1 MQRAIG
7 ASSRRGFTLVELL
20 VVIAII
26 GVLVALLLPAVQQA
40 REAARRMTC
49 NNNLKQIGIAVHNH
63 HDAKLV
69 FPPGGMQT
77 GHNGTPCYT
86 TWTIELLPY
95 IEQQSLYNLYQQ
107 NRLNT
112 DAVNYAVIGQQR
124 MVPYECPSDPARF
137 KLEPPASGPDTS
149 RNWRHGSY
157 RAVSGICGNPLSYG
171 AWDTFEPQLWPN
183 NELNKAWRGVMHAT
197 SSAYNGVAAQ
207 VVPDTSAPSASTAQ
221 MGGPERFQNITDGT
235 SNTLMVG
242 ELTFIDVTR
251 RGTFWAYTYASYNQ
265 SSICDESRQLNHK
278 YGSPTPTPLPNG
290 TGCAGSP
297 GRDADQK
304 CKRAFGSLHNSM
316 INFVMADGSVR
327 GISYNADL
335 SLLRP
340 MASIDGGE
348 TLSITP

>member
-1 MQRAIG
+1 MDRAIPG
-7 ASSRRGFTLVELL
+7 LNRRGFTLVELL

-40 REAARRMTC
+40 REAARRMSCT
-49 NNNLKQIGIAVHNH
+49 NNLKQIGIALHNH
-63 HDAKLV
+63 HDVKGY
-69 FPPGGMQT
+69 FPVGGMQT

-86 TWTIELLPY
+86 TWTIEILPF
-95 IEQQSLYNLYQQ
+95 IEQQALYQQ
-107 NRLNT
+107 YRQDLLNT
-112 DAVNYAVIGQQR
+112 DPINRINVGQQR
-124 MVPYECPSDPARF
+124 MVPYECPSDPVRF
-137 KLEPPASGPDTS
+137 KLEPPASGPDTTN
-149 RNWRHGSY
+149 NWRHGSY
-157 RAVSGICGNPLSYG
+157 RAVSGICGNVLSYG

-183 NELNKAWRGVMHAT
+183 NELDRRWRGVLHAT
-197 SSAYNGVAAQ
+197 SSAYNGIAAINI
-207 VVPDTSAPSASTAQ
+207 PDTSAPSASTAQ

-304 CKRAFGSLHNSM
+304 CKRSFGSLHNNM

-327 GISYNADL
+327 AISYNADL

-340 MASIDGGE
+340 MASIEGGE
-348 TLSITP
+348 SNTLPQ

>member
-1 MQRAIG
+1 MPG
-7 ASSRRGFTLVELL
+7 AKEQGIRRGFTLVELL

-40 REAARRMTC
+40 REAARRMSC
-49 NNNLKQIGIAVHNH
+49 NNNLKQIGVALHNH
-63 HDAKLV
+63 HDAKLT

-77 GHNGTPCYT
+77 GGNGTPCYT
-86 TWTIELLPY
+86 TWTIEILPY
-95 IEQQSLYNLYQQ
+95 MEQQALYDKYDQSL
-107 NRLNT
+107 LNT
-112 DAVNYAVIGQQR
+112 HANNYAVIAQQR
-124 MVPYECPSDPARF
+124 MVPYECPSDPHRY

-197 SSAYNGVAAQ
+197 ATAYNGVPAQ
-207 VVPDTSAPSASTAQ
+207 MVTFNGASTSQ

-265 SSICDESRQLNHK
+265 SSICDESRQLTHK
-278 YGSPTPTPLPNG
+278 FGFPTPTPLPNG
-290 TGCAGSP
+290 TGCAGTP
-297 GRDADQK
+297 GRDGDQK
-304 CKRAFGSLHNSM
+304 CKRSFGSLHNSI

-327 GISYNADL
+327 AVSYNADL

-348 TLSITP
+348 PQSLNQ

>member
-1 MQRAIG
+1 MNRVPLPYMRRA
-7 ASSRRGFTLVELL
+7 FTLVELL

-49 NNNLKQIGIAVHNH
+49 VNNLKQIGIALHNH
-63 HDAKLV
+63 HDVKAY
-69 FPPGGMQT
+69 FPVGGMQT

-86 TWTIELLPY
+86 TWTIEILPF
-95 IEQQSLYNLYQQ
+95 IEQQALYQQ
-107 NRLNT
+107 YRQDLLNT
-112 DAVNYAVIGQQR
+112 DPINRINVGQQR
-124 MVPYECPSDPARF
+124 MVPYECPSDPVRF
-137 KLEPPASGPDTS
+137 KLEPPASGPDTTN
-149 RNWRHGSY
+149 NWRHGSY
-157 RAVSGICGNPLSYG
+157 RCVSGICGNILSYG
-171 AWDTFEPQLWPN
+171 AWDTFEPPLWPN
-183 NELNKAWRGVMHAT
+183 NTLDKGWRGVLHAT

-207 VVPDTSAPSASTAQ
+207 IVPDTSAPSASTAQ
-221 MGGPERFQNITDGT
+221 LGGPERFQNITDGT

-242 ELTFIDVTR
+242 ECTFIDVTR
-251 RGTFWAYTYASYNQ
+251 RGTFWAYGYASYNE
-265 SSICDESRQLNHK
+265 SSICDESRQLTHK

-304 CKRAFGSLHNSM
+304 CKRSFGSLHNNM

-327 GISYNADL
+327 AISYNADL

-340 MASIDGGE
+340 MASIEGGE
-348 TLSITP
+348 SNTLPQ

>member
-1 MQRAIG
+1 MLG
-7 ASSRRGFTLVELL
+7 AKHLRNRRGFTLVELL

-40 REAARRMTC
+40 REAARRMSC
-49 NNNLKQIGIAVHNH
+49 NNNLKQIGIALHNH
-63 HDAKLV
+63 HDAKLS
-69 FPPGGMQT
+69 FPPGGMQS
-77 GHNGTPCYT
+77 GANGTPCYT
-86 TWTIELLPY
+86 TWTIEILPY
-95 IEQQSLYNLYQQ
+95 IEQQAIYNNYRQDL
-107 NRLNT
+107 LNT
-112 DAVNYAVIGQQR
+112 DTVNYNIIGQQR
-124 MVPYECPSDPARF
+124 MVPYECPSDPHRF

-183 NELNKAWRGVMHAT
+183 NTLDKAWRGVLHAT
-197 SSAYNGVAAQ
+197 ATAYNGVAAQ
-207 VVPDTSAPSASTAQ
+207 MVTANGGSTAQ

-265 SSICDESRQLNHK
+265 SSICDESRQLTHK
-278 YGSPTPTPLPNG
+278 FGFATPTPLPNG
-290 TGCAGSP
+290 TGCAGTP
-297 GRDADQK
+297 GRDGDQK
-304 CKRAFGSLHNSM
+304 CKRSFGSLHNNS
-316 INFVMADGSVR
+316 INFVMADGSIR
-327 GISYNADL
+327 AISYNADL

-348 TLSITP
+348 AQSISQ